1 MAGRGRF
8 AASAAF
14 VLAYAA
20 FCAASAAAEAG
31 GVRFSA
37 VSWDFGSVSRGE
49 VAHLTLIVTNDAAS
63 ETTVSLIPTCD
74 CLKVEPGRLSLS
86 TGARAEF
93 LLAYDSSDDLGEVR
107 KDFIVSVEPV
117 GPRKALFTVS
127 GTVKDAPLGGS
138 AASGGL
144 EKNVSRPP
152 AGSAAPKAPGKP
164 PRPEASEAAG
174 VETVIT
180 YYYTAGC
187 RSCERFLAEE
197 IPRLERD
204 LGIKLVVEKRDVLD
218 AAAYAEL
225 ERYASSRGW
234 RISALPALRA
244 GDILLQGEEEI
255 RGKLE
260 GTLAGLSGA
269 SHRATALARQARGA
283 RREGGRETDSES
295 PLRAPP
301 QAGNTASRLAV
312 FPVIAGGLLDGINP
326 CAFTT
331 LIFLLASLALAG
343 KGRREVL
350 IIGVLFSLSVFLTY
364 LSVGLGF
371 FAALRAASAYATVA
385 LVLRWLLVAVL
396 VTFAAASLYDFLLI
410 KRGRP
415 TEILLQLPMAL
426 KKRIHASIRTRV
438 RTAAL
443 AGSSLV
449 LGFLVSIFEFAC
461 TGQVYLPTLA
471 YLVRLE
477 RQPQALALLVLY
489 NLAFIAP
496 LLGVFAAS
504 YLGVGSE
511 RVTRLF
517 QRHMAAVKMG
527 LAVFFLGLAIFTLA
541 G

>member
-1 MAGRGRF
+1 MAGRGLS
-8 AASAAF
+8 AASAAL
-14 VLAYAA
+14 VLAFAV
-20 FCAASAAAEAG
+20 FCAAPAAAQAD

-49 VAHLTLIVTNDAAS
+49 VAHFTLIVTNGAAS
-63 ETTVSLIPTCD
+63 ETTVSLIPACD
-74 CLKVEPGRLSLS
+74 CLKVEPGRLGLS
-86 TGARAEF
+86 PGARAEF
-93 LLAYDSSDDLGEVR
+93 RLAYDSSEDLGEVR

-127 GTVKDAPLGGS
+127 GIVKEAPLGGS
-138 AASGGL
+138 AATGGT
-144 EKNVSRPP
+144 KKDVANPP
-152 AGSAAPKAPGKP
+152 AGSVSGSGPAGEPERSAVPKT
-164 PRPEASEAAG
+164 AG
-174 VETVIT
+174 VETAIT

-187 RSCERFLAEE
+187 RSCERFLTEE
-197 IPRLERD
+197 IPRLERN
-204 LGIKLVVEKRDVLD
+204 LGIRLVVEKRDVLD

-225 ERYASSRGW
+225 ERYASSRGQ
-234 RISALPALRA
+234 RISALPALRVR
-244 GDILLQGEEEI
+244 DVLLQGEEEI

-260 GTLAGLSGA
+260 GTLAGGAGA
-269 SHRATALARQARGA
+269 SM
-283 RREGGRETDSES
+283 
-295 PLRAPP
+295 RAPP

-312 FPVIAGGLLDGINP
+312 LPVIAGGLLDGINP

-331 LIFLLASLALAG
+331 LIFLLASLTLAG

-396 VTFAAASLYDFLLI
+396 ITFAAASLYDFLLI

-415 TEILLQLPMAL
+415 TEILLQLPTAL

-527 LAVFFLGLAIFTLA
+527 LAVFFLGLAVFTLA